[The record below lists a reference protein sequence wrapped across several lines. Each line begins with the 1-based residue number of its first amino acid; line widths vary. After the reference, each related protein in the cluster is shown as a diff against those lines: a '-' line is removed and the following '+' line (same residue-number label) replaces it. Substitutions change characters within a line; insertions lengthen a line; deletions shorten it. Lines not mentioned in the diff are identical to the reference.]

1 MNLCIYPETLDFQ
14 RFWCNLEE
22 EKFVLANAV
31 SDEDGGQEEKVRTRH
46 SHLSIFPAENSIEKA
61 SRRSVF

>member
-1 MNLCIYPETLDFQ
+1 MNLCIYPETLVFN
-14 RFWCNLEE
+14 WNCCTVEE
-22 EKFVLANAV
+22 SKFRLAYAV

-61 SRRSVF
+61 SRRSVL